1 MHFGIPDH
9 ASSLVREKHFVKWLH
24 EITPKAKALYLVGDV
39 FDFWF
44 EYKHVQP
51 RGYVRLLGKLAE
63 MADEGIEIHLFPG
76 NHDLWFR
83 DLFPKEIGAIY
94 HTEPL
99 EAQFFGKKYY
109 IAHGDGLG
117 PGDHGYKLLKAIL
130 TNPISHWLFARLH
143 PNFAFGLANF
153 SSRLS
158 RNHNREKVP
167 TYQGE
172 KEYLYHHCMK
182 LLSEGATHDYF
193 VFGHRH
199 LKMEIPLSSQAKMI
213 YLGDWIRH
221 FSYLEL
227 SEDGVYLNT
236 YPLEKQS

>member
-1 MHFGIPDH
+1 MASDMHFGAPDH
-9 ASSLVREKHFVKWLH
+9 ASSLVREKRFVRWLN
-24 EITPKAKALYLVGDV
+24 EISPKAKALYLVGDV

-63 MADEGIEIHLFPG
+63 MADEGVEIHLFPG

-83 DLFPKEIGAIY
+83 NFFQEEIGVIY
-94 HTEPL
+94 HPEPL
-99 EAQFFGKKYY
+99 EVELFGKKFY

-117 PGDHGYKLLKAIL
+117 PGDHGYKLLKRVL
-130 TNPISHWLFARLH
+130 SHPVSRWLFSRLH
-143 PNFAFGLANF
+143 PNFGFGLANF

-167 TYQGE
+167 VYHGE
-172 KEYLYHHCMK
+172 NEYLYAHCMN
-182 LLSEGATHDYF
+182 LLGNGAAFDYF
-193 VFGHRH
+193 IFGHRH
-199 LKMEIPLSSQAKMI
+199 LMQEVALSERTKMI

-221 FSYLEL
+221 FSYLEINE
-227 SEDGVYLNT
+227 SGVSLKKMT
-236 YPLEKQS
+236 G